1 MREGAV
7 ARHLY
12 IFWVEGIL
20 GVCSVLHR
28 SESIRDINF
37 EYVDR
42 SVTVIIHC
50 DRLTCSR
57 SAFDVERGVWAPRS
71 CVFIDNISNS
81 RIFAFRWHTTDWS
94 TCSRSCGN
102 GLQTRDVICR
112 KKINP
117 TDYGPSTNC
126 PADQKPSISEKV
138 QYCNSIDCL
147 ADWDTQE
154 GLLVSTPYF

>member
-1 MREGAV
+1 MAHHWLV
-7 ARHLY
+7 NMLQ
-12 IFWVEGIL
+12 IMWQ
-20 GVCSVLHR
+20 
-28 SESIRDINF
+28 
-37 EYVDR
+37 
-42 SVTVIIHC
+42 
-50 DRLTCSR
+50 
-57 SAFDVERGVWAPRS
+57 W
-71 CVFIDNISNS
+71 
-81 RIFAFRWHTTDWS
+81 
-94 TCSRSCGN
+94 
-102 GLQTRDVICR
+102 LQTRDVICR